1 LQSHIQRWLKLND
14 VLLVYLPDSDMKINV
29 AAIPCFEALC
39 DIRHLL
45 GISWEDMAHRV
56 SIIELGFNDWDDVPM
71 VVITVEDLMFNG
83 IPGG

>member
-1 LQSHIQRWLKLND
+1 M
-14 VLLVYLPDSDMKINV
+14 LLVYLPDSDMKISV
-29 AAIPCFEALC
+29 TAIPCFEALC

-56 SIIELGFNDWDDVPM
+56 SIIDLGFNDWEDVPM